1 MSERLTELETQLA
14 FQDSTI
20 NSLNDVITDQQCQI
34 DELRLQ
40 LKQIKI
46 QLQSISE
53 TVKGSEADEPPPPHY

>member
-1 MSERLTELETQLA
+1 MSDRITELETQLA

-20 NSLNDVITDQQCQI
+20 NSLNEVITDQQRQI

-40 LKQIKI
+40 LKQITI

-53 TVKGSEADEPPPPHY
+53 TVKGDEADEPPPPHY